1 MSTPSSG
8 FRGYAIPELSGPKA
22 HSGRSCALASAGSR
36 SRTDSAMKRVFIYSP
51 LSTIRSQF
59 RMRIR
64 GAVIAV
70 RSMRGLVMRGGFV
83 MKAQEIHAVVVTVG
97 CPDDGMD

>member
-22 HSGRSCALASAGSR
+22 HSGRSCALASAGSK
-36 SRTDSAMKRVFIYSP
+36 SRTDSAMNRVFILL
-51 LSTIRSQF
+51 LSATRSQF

-70 RSMRGLVMRGGFV
+70 RLMRCLVVWGRFV
-83 MKAQEIHAVVVTVG
+83 MKAQEIHAVVVAVG
-97 CPDDGMD
+97 CVGMD